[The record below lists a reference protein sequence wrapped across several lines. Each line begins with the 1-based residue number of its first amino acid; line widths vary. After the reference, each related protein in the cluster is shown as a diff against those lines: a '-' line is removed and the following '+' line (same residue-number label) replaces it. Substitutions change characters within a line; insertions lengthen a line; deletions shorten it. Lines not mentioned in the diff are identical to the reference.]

1 MSKVV
6 FTGCSFTAGNGW
18 IDLPPGDSE
27 KIECKDSPSLW
38 VNLCYN
44 QLRQLKDLE
53 LVNYG
58 VGGASNAEIFKNTVN
73 AISEYDQN
81 IDIIFCQWTS
91 MPRYQFNIG
100 LELWTTNE
108 AFSPDSRSKFD
119 VNLSNG
125 TTWSGKYLDDLLD
138 RFLVLQHLHNEIINV
153 VEYSNILQ
161 RLAQKFNI
169 KLYFINGLCPWDQ
182 DYFIRLN
189 NVLPEEYTPFTK
201 DKILEIKF
209 RSDEDIFKLYNKL
222 HNDYNKA
229 GGIDPTQWINLYSSI
244 LDNKIDVNYDKK
256 HPGTQSNQHYFQQV
270 KTFLETQ

>member
-18 IDLPPGDSE
+18 AVLSPGDSE
-27 KIECKDSPSLW
+27 KIECKDSPNLW

-44 QLRQLKDLE
+44 QLQQLKDLD

-58 VGGASNAEIFKNTVN
+58 VGGSSNAEIFKNTVN

-91 MPRYQFNIG
+91 MPRYRFSIG
-100 LELWTTNE
+100 LEIWNTNE
-108 AFSPDSRSKFD
+108 AFSQGSRSKFD

-125 TTWSGKYLDDLLD
+125 TTWSRKYLDDLLD

-182 DYFIRLN
+182 GYFTRLH

-209 RSDEDIFKLYNKL
+209 RSDEDIFKLYTKL
-222 HNDYNKA
+222 HTDYDTA
-229 GGIDPTQWINLYSSI
+229 GGVNTGQWINLYNSM
-244 LDNKIDVNYDKK
+244 LNNKIDVNYDKK
-256 HPGTQSNQHYFQQV
+256 HPGILSNRLYFEQIKNFLKTQ
-270 KTFLETQ
+270 